1 MKNKKLIIII
11 SSIVLVLIVVAVII
25 ILLVNKNKENNVESE
40 LGTTFLQL
48 ADNSY
53 KYYYYMFGDINT
65 SDGYVEINGNTYYA
79 VDDENVISIA
89 EFDDLLLNTFVA
101 EAQVRLYDVEEKN
114 EYIEINDNM
123 YVKKMTNPCQQIKE
137 LDFGNLKFDGDD
149 EKKLAMY
156 DFTSTYIYREDGE
169 WKLEYNIYQC
179 ESETEEVE
187 E

>member
-1 MKNKKLIIII
+1 M
-11 SSIVLVLIVVAVII
+11 
-25 ILLVNKNKENNVESE
+25 
-40 LGTTFLQL
+40 
-48 ADNSY
+48 
-53 KYYYYMFGDINT
+53 
-65 SDGYVEINGNTYYA
+65 
-79 VDDENVISIA
+79 
-89 EFDDLLLNTFVA
+89 NTFVA

-114 EYIEINDNM
+114 EYIEINDNI

-137 LDFGNLKFDGDD
+137 LDFGNLKFNGDD

>member
-1 MKNKKLIIII
+1 MKKKDLIILGSILLLTII
-11 SSIVLVLIVVAVII
+11 VIVITIVII
-25 ILLVNKNKENNVESE
+25 ATKEKNTNKEI
-40 LGTTFLQL
+40 
-48 ADNSY
+48 DNTINSLFENAY

-65 SDGYVEINGNTYYA
+65 SDGYIVLNDTTYYA

-137 LDFGNLKFDGDD
+137 LDFGNLKFNGDD